1 MLVSPGHD
9 ILFGAWGAM
18 GSSRSV
24 LILSLNVL
32 IHAMNQQCSKYR
44 SFLVTK
50 AVGTSPKGRNSK
62 NRMKAGRELVYLYL
76 LCERHWFRYF
86 YVYII
91 PLNCHNPANSYMLG
105 FICSKFSKPP
115 KFTVTGPWSNPACLT
130 PWLSSPLAPYI
141 MSLRFMSV

>member
-1 MLVSPGHD
+1 MVSPEHD

-18 GSSRSV
+18 GSSRSM

-32 IHAMNQQCSKYR
+32 IHAMHQQCSKYR

-62 NRMKAGRELVYLYL
+62 DRMKAGRELVYLDL
-76 LCERHWFRYF
+76 LCERHWFRYL

-105 FICSKFSKPP
+105 FLCSKFSKPP
-115 KFTVTGPWSNPACLT
+115 KFTVTGP
-130 PWLSSPLAPYI
+130 
-141 MSLRFMSV
+141 